1 MDKQQQ
7 DKMINFI
14 IENKIKLGD
23 TLQDIINVATSELT
37 KGSTNQEEFQFHT
50 AVKEE
55 ASARLRKETRSERF
69 PEVVSKKQDEW
80 NEEMEKRYWEEQ
92 VPDPF
97 ATSEELIP
105 PPLSDEEMTRMLQS
119 EYDRM
124 AYLDPST
131 DNINI

>member
-69 PEVVSKKQDEW
+69 PEVISKSMKDEQ
-80 NEEMEKRYWEEQ
+80 EHT
-92 VPDPF
+92 P
-97 ATSEELIP
+97 S
-105 PPLSDEEMTRMLQS
+105 LSDEEIMKMLQD
-119 EYDRM
+119 EYDRG
-124 AYLDPST
+124 AYLDPT
-131 DNINI
+131 DNIDL